1 MRERI
6 LIENTESGKPTL
18 VLEHGGG
25 SLAVYSRHDPERDG
39 LRFYQKK
46 NREQGKA
53 LSGLLFFIG
62 VGLGYHIL
70 PFADSALVER
80 IVVLEPDEAL
90 YQKVKH
96 IDSVKRLVKREDVEL
111 HVGADID
118 VFLREVEGNYDYV
131 YHDTFRVIRY
141 QRLHQAYQ
149 DVYNALENRLHEQIN
164 SLLGDASTIGRF
176 AALWINNYIRNRARP
191 VAYRSVSALFGR
203 YSGTV
208 VVLGAGPSLDHVI
221 ADLGTDR
228 SALYLIATDAAL
240 KPLLRHGIRPNLLIS
255 MDPQHTV
262 YYHMA
267 GLRSEDIRD
276 IPAVLHL
283 LCSHHIFSLFKEK
296 YLYATRHPLSQVPDI
311 GRDQLFNYTAVSSLA
326 CAVAVEMGFDSIVL
340 AGFDFAFTGMRA
352 YAWESFFYDYCVH
365 NSFRL
370 RTPDTVEMQSIR
382 KRGVNRLQDYGVE
395 LEFLLEHVTGSGKP
409 CVYNW
414 KSGGKAIGHTH
425 NISTLPGDLKR
436 FKERLSHMDESMLPT
451 GEAPDKEELSSFLLQ
466 TLELRE
472 RIYRHA
478 ADRKYARDNA
488 RQCLHKIRDIWTRGF
503 KV

>member
-18 VLEHGGG
+18 VLEHAGG
-25 SLAVYSRHDPERDG
+25 SLAIYSRHDPERDG
-39 LRFYQKK
+39 FRFYQKK

-62 VGLGYHIL
+62 VGLAYHIL

-80 IVVLEPDEAL
+80 VVVLEPDEAL
-90 YQKVKH
+90 YRKVKH

-111 HVGADID
+111 HVGADIEI
-118 VFLREVEGNYDYV
+118 FLRELEGNYDYV
-131 YHDTFRVIRY
+131 YYDALHVLRH
-141 QRLHQAYQ
+141 QRLFQAYR
-149 DVYNALENRLHEQIN
+149 DVYNALENRLHVQIN
-164 SLLGDASTIGRF
+164 SLLDDASTIGRF
-176 AALWINNYIRNRARP
+176 AALWINNYIQNRARP

-203 YSGTV
+203 YSGTAV
-208 VVLGAGPSLDHVI
+208 VFGAGPSLDRVI
-221 ADLGTDR
+221 QELCTEKRGM
-228 SALYLIATDAAL
+228 YLIATDAAL

-283 LCSHHIFSLFKEK
+283 LCSHHIFSLFNEK
-296 YLYATRHPLSQVPDI
+296 YLYATRHPLSHIPDI
-311 GRDQLFNYTAVSSLA
+311 GLGRLFNYTAVSSLA
-326 CAVAVEMGFDSIVL
+326 CALAVEMGFDSIVL
-340 AGFDFAFTGMRA
+340 AGFDFSFTGMRA
-352 YAWESFFYDYCVH
+352 YARESFFYDYCVD

-370 RTPDTVEMQSIR
+370 RTADTMEMQSIR
-382 KRGVNRLQDYGVE
+382 NRGVNRLQEYNVE
-395 LEFLLEHVTGSGKP
+395 LELLLEHVTVSGKP
-409 CVYNW
+409 TVYNW
-414 KSGGKAIGHTH
+414 KSGGKTISCTH
-425 NISTLPGDLKR
+425 NISTLPGDLKP
-436 FKERLSHMDESMLPT
+436 FEERLSHIDESMLSK
-451 GEAPDKEELSSFLLQ
+451 GKVFDREELPPFLLQ
-466 TLELRE
+466 TLALRE

-478 ADRKYARDNA
+478 ADRKHSCDNA
-488 RQCLHKIRDIWTRGF
+488 RQYLHKIRDIWTRGF